1 MRKDLGFG
9 AVPVRLMF
17 RAPKNP
23 YDDNG
28 KGGGGS

>member
-1 MRKDLGFG
+1 VNSMRKDLGFG

-23 YDDNG
+23 YDED
-28 KGGGGS
+28 K